1 MIAMLWILLMLN
13 TIPRQASKPAQQKT
27 SATVASN
34 LGPHKSLKHMKSSML
49 DRCGHALSAIKS
61 KKVMTSALVYKHYRT
76 PNMRGGTCTSALLP
90 PVPLMATHMV
100 MMNSTLYGGICRRTM
115 ACGPPWVVPN
125 VMGPS
130 AVSKHSRN
138 INQAAWAKKINLA
151 QNKPLMLRKD
161 SNVMSVQRNTPHR
174 LHYSSTRRCTKAQT
188 RSMCAACVVKLSAQ
202 QQPSTNVKRYIKV
215 TKVFKPNSKF

>member
-1 MIAMLWILLMLN
+1 MLWTLLMPD

-34 LGPHKSLKHMKSSML
+34 LGPHKSLKHTKSSMQ

-61 KKVMTSALVYKHYRT
+61 QKVMTSALFINT
-76 PNMRGGTCTSALLP
+76 AGPNMMGGTCTSALLP

-115 ACGPPWVVPN
+115 ACSPPWVVLN

-130 AVSKHSRN
+130 AVSKTSKN
-138 INQAAWAKKINLA
+138 IYQAARAKKISLA

-161 SNVMSVQRNTPHR
+161 LNVISVQRNTPHR
-174 LHYSSTRRCTKAQT
+174 LHYSSTRRCTKALT
-188 RSMCAACVVKLSAQ
+188 RSMCAACVAKLSAQ
-202 QQPSTNVKRYIKV
+202 QQPSTNKRRYIKV

>member
-1 MIAMLWILLMLN
+1 MPD

-27 SATVASN
+27 SATVARN
-34 LGPHKSLKHMKSSML
+34 LGPHKSLKHMKSSMP

-61 KKVMTSALVYKHYRT
+61 QKVMTSTLFINT
-76 PNMRGGTCTSALLP
+76 GPNMRGGTCTSALLT
-90 PVPLMATHMV
+90 PVPLMTTHMV

-130 AVSKHSRN
+130 AVSKPSRN
-138 INQAAWAKKINLA
+138 IYQPAQAKKISLA

-174 LHYSSTRRCTKAQT
+174 LLLLQHKKMHKCTNKRSVCSAWQSS
-188 RSMCAACVVKLSAQ
+188 
-202 QQPSTNVKRYIKV
+202 
-215 TKVFKPNSKF
+215 

>member
-1 MIAMLWILLMLN
+1 MPD

-34 LGPHKSLKHMKSSML
+34 LGPHKSLKPMKSNIPGK
-49 DRCGHALSAIKS
+49 CGHALSVIKS
-61 KKVMTSALVYKHYRT
+61 QKLMTSALFINT
-76 PNMRGGTCTSALLP
+76 TGPNMRGGTCTSALLT

-100 MMNSTLYGGICRRTM
+100 MMNSTLYGGICRRIM
-115 ACGPPWVVPN
+115 ACSPPWVVPD

-130 AVSKHSRN
+130 GASKPSRN
-138 INQAAWAKKINLA
+138 IYQPAWAKKISLA

-161 SNVMSVQRNTPHR
+161 SNVISVQRNTPHR
-174 LHYSSTRRCTKAQT
+174 LHYSSTRRCTKVLT

-202 QQPSTNVKRYIKV
+202 QQPSMEGCC
-215 TKVFKPNSKF
+215 

>member
-1 MIAMLWILLMLN
+1 MA
-13 TIPRQASKPAQQKT
+13 R
-27 SATVASN
+27 N
-34 LGPHKSLKHMKSSML
+34 LGPHKSLKHMKSSMW

-61 KKVMTSALVYKHYRT
+61 QKVMTSTLFINT
-76 PNMRGGTCTSALLP
+76 TGPNMIGGTCTSARLP

-115 ACGPPWVVPN
+115 TCSPPWVVPN

-130 AVSKHSRN
+130 AVSKHSKN
-138 INQAAWAKKINLA
+138 IYQAAQAKKINLA

-161 SNVMSVQRNTPHR
+161 VNVISVQRNTPHR
-174 LHYSSTRRCTKAQT
+174 LHYSSTRRCTKALT
-188 RSMCAACVVKLSAQ
+188 RSMCAACVAKLSAQ
-202 QQPSTNVKRYIKV
+202 QQPSTNMKRYIKV